1 MSDTPQDEHNDDMSI
16 PMLLDTSD
24 IETVQINVDPETCMV
39 MVSFGSVMI
48 PLAPVSAR
56 VIGNMTYNAG
66 VQATEALL
74 RRMTETFGGE
84 DGVTDSHPD
93 LS

>member
-1 MSDTPQDEHNDDMSI
+1 MSDTPQDNEMPM

-24 IETVQINVDPETCMV
+24 IDSISINIDPETCMV

-66 VQATEALL
+66 VQATEAMLN
-74 RRMTETFGGE
+74 RMVSSLNDPDEG
-84 DGVTDSHPD
+84 DVTDSHNPE
-93 LS
+93 S